1 MIIDH
6 GATST
11 SASTS
16 RRPEPTLRSWV
27 RMMMIDRSSRQ
38 CIEHK
43 PLEESQEEYEETSF
57 ACVQACVRHNPSR
70 EEGPFFPDSDVGNV
84 AD

>member
-1 MIIDH
+1 
-6 GATST
+6 
-11 SASTS
+11 
-16 RRPEPTLRSWV
+16 
-27 RMMMIDRSSRQ
+27 MIDRSSRQ

-70 EEGPFFPDSDVGNV
+70 EQGPFFPDSDVGNV
-84 AD
+84 ADCLVRFPNCHEKFPTI